1 MKYAYKVAPAAL
13 ILAAALASPAAA
25 AAPGPIEALL
35 SAPFLIGANL
45 VNMAVSIPASL
56 SAQPHRARSH
66 KARRV
71 AKARGH
77 HRKRHE
83 PAYRFKEPIENF

>member
-25 AAPGPIEALL
+25 APGPGPIEVIL
-35 SAPFLIGANL
+35 SAPFEIGAGL
-45 VNMAVSIPASL
+45 VNFAAGIPASL
-56 SAQPHRARSH
+56 NAQPQRAHRAR
-66 KARRV
+66 ARV
-71 AKARGH
+71 H
-77 HRKRHE
+77 HRKRHA